1 MNAFSSSLA
10 RRPAFAATPVAL
22 ALTLL
27 LAPLSLRAA
36 SPDAPSEPRS
46 KAESDA
52 RSDARSVTAGA
63 APGDTAPGTG
73 GDAAPAGSLRRV
85 EVSGRAATPTRQP
98 GDRNALSL
106 TPAALPAA
114 VQHLGEDDIA
124 ATNIGRDISNVFR
137 RVPGVLANNIDQG
150 ETGNGFRMRGFAT
163 QGTHGADTAV
173 YVDGVP
179 QNVPSSQGG
188 AGHGPVFLE
197 WLTGDMIGGI
207 DVVKGP
213 ISALY
218 GDQNRAGAVDIRT
231 RDGGAATPSSL
242 GVSVE
247 RFGLRRASLVLSN
260 TFGNDPDGRL
270 PRIDSLLVADV
281 YRNDGYRRDS
291 RTDRDTLFWK
301 LGTRLGDARYSLRF
315 TRYLADFDAAGYL
328 LLPDLERGLDPRST
342 QVGNPGFGNARRTTL
357 VLNRAPADG
366 DIGWHATAY
375 AERFDRTR
383 GIATSATQHTVG
395 VDHRDIFGGRVL
407 RNWRLAEDATLAVG
421 AEARADRGDAFRRLY
436 VNRAP
441 TANYLNA
448 QDLDLLTYG
457 VFTQAQW
464 RPVSALKLSAGARYD
479 RFDYDIGNLKLPAAS
494 TAYRK
499 GSLTPK
505 LGASWSVSPS
515 LELFANVA
523 QGMRSPAAEQISGSG
538 AAGPLGAPGGVI
550 SQVAPS
556 KVRSYDAGFTAA
568 PLAGWTV
575 SGTAYYIQ
583 NDDEITGQ
591 ADGSFKSV
599 GDTTRKGVELETR
612 WQLAASTSVYASLG
626 RILEATVN
634 NPAPNTGA
642 KLSVPGRQFKA
653 GAQHRFAL
661 GAGRVTL
668 NADAYY
674 LGDIPYYVGTPT
686 IQPRTMPA
694 YTRYDLR
701 ATYDW
706 ASMQATLYAVFQ
718 PQRFGSEIAY
728 GSAAGLMLSPVPR
741 TTVGASLKVFF

>member
-1 MNAFSSSLA
+1 MNSNRFSSVSSRFAPTPLA
-10 RRPAFAATPVAL
+10 LLL
-22 ALTLL
+22 ALTF
-27 LAPLSLRAA
+27 AVDVAHA
-36 SPDAPSEPRS
+36 DADAPAAAIDTPT
-46 KAESDA
+46 DA
-52 RSDARSVTAGA
+52 Q
-63 APGDTAPGTG
+63 
-73 GDAAPAGSLRRV
+73 SLRRV
-85 EVSGRAATPTRQP
+85 EVSGKSASTLRQP
-98 GDRNALSL
+98 GDRNELSL
-106 TPAALPAA
+106 KPTALPGS
-114 VQHLGEDDIA
+114 VQHLSEEDIA
-124 ATNIGRDISNVFR
+124 STTIGRDISNVFR

-179 QNVPSSQGG
+179 QNIPSSQGG

-197 WLTGDMIGGI
+197 WLVGDLIGGI

-242 GVSVE
+242 GVSAE
-247 RFGLRRASLVLSN
+247 RYGLRRTTLVLSN
-260 TFGNDPDGRL
+260 TFGGTSNGASGSTSIGGL
-270 PRIDSLLVADV
+270 PKIDSLLVADL

-291 RTDRDTLFWK
+291 RTDRDTVFWK
-301 LGTRLGDARYSLRF
+301 LGTRVGDARYSLRF
-315 TRYLADFDAAGYL
+315 TRYVADFDAAGYL
-328 LLPDLERGLDPRST
+328 LLPDLEKGLDPRST
-342 QVGNPGFGNARRTTL
+342 QANNPGFGNARRSSL
-357 VLNRAPADG
+357 VLNRAPAEG
-366 DIGWHATAY
+366 DAGWYGTAY

-383 GIATSATQHTVG
+383 GIATNATTHTVG
-395 VDHRDIFGGRVL
+395 VDHRNIFGGRVL
-407 RNWRLAEDATLAVG
+407 QNFRLGEDAALAVG
-421 AEARADRGDAFRRLY
+421 AEARADRGDASRRIF

-441 TANYLNA
+441 TANYVNA

-457 VFTQAQW
+457 LFAQAQW
-464 RPVSALKLSAGARYD
+464 RPVRDLKLSAGARYD
-479 RFDYDIGNLKLPAAS
+479 RFDYDIDNLKLPAAS
-494 TAYRK
+494 TGYRK
-499 GSLTPK
+499 GVLTPK
-505 LGASWSVSPS
+505 LGASWSVLPA

-523 QGMRSPAAEQISGSG
+523 QGMRSPAAEQISSSG
-538 AAGPLGAPGGVI
+538 ATGPLGATGGVI
-550 SQVAPS
+550 SPVAPS
-556 KVRSYDAGFTAA
+556 KVRSYDVGFTTA
-568 PLAGWTV
+568 PLAGWTA

-599 GDTTRKGVELETR
+599 GQTTRKGVELETR

-626 RILEATVN
+626 RILEAQVD
-634 NPAPNTGA
+634 NPAVNTGA
-642 KLSVPGRQFKA
+642 KLSVPSRQIK
-653 GAQHRFAL
+653 GGVQHRFAL
-661 GAGRVTL
+661 GAGRMTL

-674 LGDIPYYVGTPT
+674 IAGIPYYVGTPAT
-686 IQPRTMPA
+686 QEREMPV

-718 PQRFGSEIAY
+718 PHRYGTEIAY

-741 TTVGASLKVFF
+741 STVGASLKVFF